1 VKIARSAH
9 RHDVEDEDIRHAR
22 RCATAF
28 AEVDDL
34 VMWVGPARDGLLLEI
49 GVTEI
54 AGDEWVVHAMP
65 ARRKYLR

>member
-1 VKIARSAH
+1 MKIARSAH
-9 RHDVEDEDIRHAR
+9 RHGIEDEDIRHALR
-22 RCATAF
+22 LATAF
-28 AEVDDL
+28 AEVDEL
-34 VMWVGPARDGLLLEI
+34 VMWLGPARDGQLLEV

>member
-9 RHDVEDEDIRHAR
+9 RHGIEDEDILHALR
-22 RCATAF
+22 LATAF

-34 VMWVGPARDGLLLEI
+34 VMWLGPGRDGQLLEI